1 MNERNHL
8 LLYSAQMLY
17 VKGDRC
23 CVEQTRNSNFKIK
36 LINQTNHDYKLLR
49 NTVE

>member
-23 CVEQTRNSNFKIK
+23 CVEQTRNNK
-36 LINQTNHDYKLLR
+36 LQNKAYKP
-49 NTVE
+49 N